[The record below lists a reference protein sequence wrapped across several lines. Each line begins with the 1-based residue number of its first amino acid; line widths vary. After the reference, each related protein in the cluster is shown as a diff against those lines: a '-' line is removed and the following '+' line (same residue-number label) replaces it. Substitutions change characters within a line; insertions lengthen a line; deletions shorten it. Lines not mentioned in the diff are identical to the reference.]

1 MAKED
6 KSKKDKES
14 KKDKGSKEKG
24 AEKSKESK
32 KDKAPEKE
40 EKSKKDEKSKKGK
53 GSESSGEFTQKK
65 FSGSIALTK
74 LTHVIM
80 TKKNKKGK
88 EIRGLFI
95 PIKDN
100 CLVEGKEG
108 AIYMAVTVVTKTP
121 QDDYGQ
127 NGFIAQNGN
136 KKWSEASEK
145 EKEIFKA
152 LPILGNIKDF
162 EDSKGTSS
170 NDTSGSK
177 GDIDEDDDLPF

>member
-1 MAKED
+1 MAKEE

-32 KDKAPEKE
+32 KDKGSEKG
-40 EKSKKDEKSKKGK
+40 EKSKKTA
-53 GSESSGEFTQKK
+53 ESNGEFTQKK
-65 FSGSIALTK
+65 FSGSIALSK

-88 EIRGLFI
+88 EIKGLFI
-95 PIKDN
+95 PIKEN

-108 AIYMAVTVVTKTP
+108 AIYIAVTVVTKTP

-145 EKEIFKA
+145 EKEIFKG

-162 EDSKGTSS
+162 EDHKGTSS
-170 NDTSGSK
+170 SDSSGSK